1 MGLVLDR
8 LGNWLGR
15 MLSRPVHVHGSAAP
29 TPPELLLACLRPGD
43 VLLAEGGQL
52 LDDLY
57 CAFSLSEDSL

>member
-43 VLLAEGGQL
+43 VLLAEGHSRISS
-52 LDDLY
+52 
-57 CAFSLSEDSL
+57 AIK